1 MILSLAR
8 MEWWRLMR
16 SPLAWTLLAFSC
28 CLLSWQLL
36 ETLETYS
43 GLLPANRGLGL
54 TAQLSLQ
61 LFGFAA
67 VLILFIT
74 PILTTRQFSELFR
87 NGSYTLFSS
96 SPLSLT
102 SILLG
107 KFFGVMFF
115 QGLLIFMPLALSL
128 LLVSGTSLDFGLLAA
143 ASLGLTL
150 LVAGFTAIGLY
161 FSTLSSTP
169 AISLAGSY
177 GLLLLISIL
186 GQDNLGQAGGLLHWV
201 AWPPHYLSLQ
211 LGLVRSADLAYLV
224 LLCVLFLGLALH
236 QLDTRRSG

>member
-16 SPLAWTLLAFSC
+16 SPLAWALLAFSC

-43 GLLPANRGLGL
+43 SLLPTKRGLGL
-54 TAQLSLQ
+54 TAHLNLQ
-61 LFGFAA
+61 LFGFAS
-67 VLILFIT
+67 VLILLLT
-74 PILTTRQFSELFR
+74 PILTTRQFSEEFR
-87 NGSYTLFSS
+87 NGSYALLSS

-102 SILLG
+102 TILLG
-107 KFFGVMFF
+107 KFLGVLLF
-115 QGLLIFMPLALSL
+115 QGLLILLPLSL
-128 LLVSGTSLDFGLLAA
+128 SLSLAAGTSLDFGLLAA
-143 ASLGLTL
+143 ACLGLFL
-150 LVAGFTAIGLY
+150 LVAVFTAIGIY
-161 FSTLSSTP
+161 FSTLSATP

-177 GLLLLISIL
+177 GLLLLISNL
-186 GQDNLGQAGGLLHWV
+186 GQDSLGQAASMLHWV

-211 LGLVRSADLAYLV
+211 LGLVRSGDLAYFL

-236 QLDTRRSG
+236 RLEARRCG